1 MGGVCARVRDKRNAY
16 RILVGKPEGKRQ
28 FVGRWFKMG
37 GSDKMELKERRWKMV
52 SWINMARDRRKVAGC
67 CEHGDELR
75 NYKLWGISRLAEQ
88 LLASK

>member
-52 SWINMARDRRKVAGC
+52 SWINMARDRRKVWAVVNTGMNF
-67 CEHGDELR
+67 GIINYGELVD
-75 NYKLWGISRLAEQ
+75 
-88 LLASK
+88 